1 VPLVKAM
8 KVGVAIYRPWRR
20 GADGQV
26 SGQIPNDSRG
36 VSDDRLDP
44 WTQRYAEGIRK
55 LVAYAA
61 ERGYTAADAATAW
74 VRSHPAITSP
84 IVGIS
89 RIEQLEET

>member
-1 VPLVKAM
+1 M